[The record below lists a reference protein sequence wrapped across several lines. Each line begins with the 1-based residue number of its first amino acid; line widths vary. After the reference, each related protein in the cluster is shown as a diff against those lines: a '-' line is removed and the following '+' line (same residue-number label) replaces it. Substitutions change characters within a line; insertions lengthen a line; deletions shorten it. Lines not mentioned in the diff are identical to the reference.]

1 MLRWL
6 LLRAYRLPSRPP
18 PPSPATRGLPAEDR
32 TLHAED
38 GSRLRAWLLT
48 PPTDPAT
55 DRPGPAVV
63 LTHGWGSHSGDLL
76 PVVPPLLAAGLTVLL
91 LDARG
96 HGRSDPVEFMSMPR
110 FAADIEVAL
119 DELRA
124 DPRLDPDRLGLIG
137 HSVGAGAS
145 LLAAARDPRV
155 RAVVSL
161 ACLAHPAE
169 VMARTP
175 GAGLLPTRLLA
186 AARRT
191 VEATIGAN
199 LDEIAPLTSIT
210 RGSSPVLLVHGLD
223 DTTVPPTD
231 ATRLADLGWQAGRPV
246 ALRLVAGADHRSV
259 DALLPVAHEA
269 AAFLRRALGPT
280 LRPVS
285 PVRDVA
291 GERPLA

>member
-6 LLRAYRLPSRPP
+6 LLRAYRLPARPP
-18 PPSPATRGLPAEDR
+18 PPGPATLGLQAEDR
-32 TLHAED
+32 RLRAAD
-38 GSRLRAWLLT
+38 GSRLRAWLVLPPT
-48 PPTDPAT
+48 PPCPH
-55 DRPGPAVV
+55 RPGPAVV

-76 PVVPPLLAAGLTVLL
+76 PVVPTLLDAGLSVLL

-110 FAADIEVAL
+110 FADDIEVAL

-124 DPRLDPDRLGLIG
+124 DPRIDPDRLGLVG

-145 LLAAARDPRV
+145 LLAAARDPRI

-161 ACLAHPAE
+161 ASLAHPAE
-169 VMARTP
+169 LMARTP
-175 GAGLLPTRLLA
+175 GARLLPARLLA

-191 VEATIGAN
+191 VEATIGAD

-210 RGSSPVLLVHGLD
+210 RGHSPVLLVHGLD

-231 ATRLADLGWQAGRPV
+231 ATRLADRAWQAGRPV
-246 ALRLVAGADHRSV
+246 ALRLVSGADHRTV
-259 DALLPVAHEA
+259 EALLPVAVEA
-269 AAFLRRALGPT
+269 AGFLVRALEPDV
-280 LRPVS
+280 RPVS
-285 PVRDVA
+285 PAVDVA
-291 GERPLA
+291 GGPPLA

>member
-18 PPSPATRGLPAEDR
+18 PPTPATLGLQAEER
-32 TLHAED
+32 TLRAED
-38 GSRLRAWLLT
+38 GARLHAWLLT
-48 PPTDPAT
+48 PPPGPTAH
-55 DRPGPAVV
+55 RPGPGVV
-63 LTHGWGSHSGDLL
+63 VTHGWGSHGGDLL
-76 PVVPPLLAAGLTVLL
+76 PVVPPLLDAGLSVLL

-119 DELRA
+119 TELRA
-124 DPRLDPDRLGLIG
+124 DPRLDPDRIGLLG

-155 RAVVSL
+155 GAVVSL
-161 ACLAHPAE
+161 ASLAHPAE
-169 VMARTP
+169 LMARTP
-175 GAGLLPTRLLA
+175 GAGLLPDRLLA

-191 VEATIGAN
+191 VEATIGAD
-199 LDEIAPLTSIT
+199 LDDIAPLTSIA
-210 RGSSPVLLVHGLD
+210 RGECPVLLVHGLD

-231 ATRLADLGWQAGRPV
+231 ATRLADRGRQADRPV
-246 ALRLVAGADHRSV
+246 ALRLIVGADHRSL
-259 DALLPVAHEA
+259 DTLLPVACEA
-269 AAFLRRALGPT
+269 AGFLVRALEPT
-280 LRPVS
+280 HRPVS

-291 GERPLA
+291 GRPPLA

>member
-6 LLRAYRLPSRPP
+6 LLRAYRLPSRPSP
-18 PPSPATRGLPAEDR
+18 PEPASLGLHAEDR
-32 TLHAED
+32 TLCAED
-38 GSRLRAWLLT
+38 GSRLRAWLVA
-48 PPTDPAT
+48 PPPDAAT
-55 DRPGPAVV
+55 HRPGPAVV
-63 LTHGWGSHSGDLL
+63 LTHGWGSHGGDLL

-91 LDARG
+91 LDVRG
-96 HGRSDPVEFMSMPR
+96 HGRSDTVEFMSMPR

-124 DPRLDPDRLGLIG
+124 DPNIDPDRLGLVG

-155 RAVVSL
+155 GAVVSL

-169 VMARTP
+169 LMARTP
-175 GAGLLPTRLLA
+175 GARLLPTRLLA

-191 VEATIGAN
+191 VETTIAAD
-199 LDEIAPLTSIT
+199 LDDIAPLTSIT
-210 RGSSPVLLVHGLD
+210 RGRSPVLLVHGLD

-231 ATRLADLGWQAGRPV
+231 ATRLADRGLQAGRPV
-246 ALRLVAGADHRSV
+246 ALRLIAGADHRSL
-259 DALLPVAHEA
+259 DTLLPVAAEA
-269 AAFLRRALGPT
+269 AAFLRRSLEPT

-291 GERPLA
+291 GGPPLA